1 MEQVKDKNVTNDQM
15 LIVEKYERVIS
26 YLYPIV
32 QRTARKD
39 AVVRDKMLSCLFD
52 GANLF
57 FQAGKSNQIGKLYAA
72 DANLALLRFYVRFYK
87 ENIRQL
93 TTKQETHALALIGEV
108 GNLLGSWIGRKK
120 G

>member
-1 MEQVKDKNVTNDQM
+1 MNLVKDKNTTNDQM

-32 QRTARKD
+32 QRTPRKD
-39 AVVRDKMLSCLFD
+39 AVVRDKVLGCLFE

-57 FQAGKSNQIGKLYAA
+57 FQAGKTNQIGRLYAA
-72 DANLALLRFYVRFYK
+72 DANLALLRFYVRFYR
-87 ENIRQL
+87 ENIKQL
-93 TTKQETHALALIGEV
+93 TSKQETHALALIGEV
-108 GNLLGSWIGRKK
+108 GNLLGAWINRKK